1 MKRIV
6 EDWKKLSKAQKQ
18 ELAGKA
24 ISLLFVI
31 GITIGLLYILV
42 N

>member
-1 MKRIV
+1 MMK
-6 EDWKKLSKAQKQ
+6 DWKKLSKTQKQ
-18 ELAGKA
+18 ELAGKT
-24 ISLLFVI
+24 ISLLFVL